1 MKVIIVGAGIA
12 GKLCALNLNRLGH
25 DVTVFDRHDR
35 YSEGA
40 TSFVAA
46 GLLTPLAEA
55 ANGDPDIAILGK
67 IGLRLWEDIASEFN
81 DKDLVDLSG
90 SVSLAF
96 KSDLDEFRDFER
108 RLVAK
113 GIKVETKNEAIIEP
127 DLDQEHLTY
136 HLIPG
141 EGKVDTISFMK
152 NLQTILETSGVSF
165 AFSQHVDEIGQ
176 GWVKANG
183 IHIDS
188 DLVIDCRGVAAQKD
202 IPELRGVRG
211 EVVHLRAPEVNIKK
225 PVRVLHPRHPI
236 YIVPRKNHEY
246 VIGAT
251 SIESEYDGPISV
263 KSMLDLLNGV
273 YNIHHGFRYAD
284 IIKTQAGLRPALFN
298 NLPLIEVSHKLLR
311 VNGLFRHGYLLGPLF
326 AESVSLIVQ
335 KKSTLPEL
343 KPFIREIT

>member
-1 MKVIIVGAGIA
+1 MKIIIVGAGVA
-12 GKLCALNLNRLGH
+12 GKLCALNLNRAGY
-25 DVTVFDRHDR
+25 DVAVFEQNAR
-35 YSEGA
+35 YSESA

-67 IGLRLWEDIASEFN
+67 IGLRHWEDFASEFS
-81 DKDLVDLSG
+81 DKDLIELNG
-90 SVSLAF
+90 SITLAF
-96 KSDLDEFRDFER
+96 KSDLEEFRDFER
-108 RLVAK
+108 RLAAK
-113 GIKVETKNEAIIEP
+113 GIKVEPKNEGSIEP

-141 EGKVDTISFMK
+141 EGKVDTSSLMK
-152 NLQTILETSGVSF
+152 KLQQTLETSGVSF
-165 AFSQHVDEIGQ
+165 SFSQQVAEIGQ
-176 GWVKANG
+176 GWVKSNG
-183 IHIDS
+183 SQFDS
-188 DLVIDCRGVAAQKD
+188 DLVIDCRGVAAQND
-202 IPELRGVRG
+202 MPELRGVRG
-211 EVVHLRAPEVNIKK
+211 EVVHLRAPEVNIKR

-236 YIVPRKNHEY
+236 YIVPRKNNEY

-251 SIESEYDGPISV
+251 SIESDYDGPISV

-298 NLPLIEVSHKLLR
+298 NLPRIEVSPKLLR

-326 AESVSLIVQ
+326 AEAVSQIVQ
-335 KKSTLPEL
+335 KKSTRSEL
-343 KPFIREIT
+343 KTFIREIT